1 MTIARGIRCIGHSGA
16 DAYDGR
22 MTDARLAPGDLAPD
36 FTLDDQDGNP
46 VRLSSLRGSR
56 VVLYF
61 YPEAMTPG
69 CTTEAC
75 DFRDSLNSFASAGVR
90 VLGISKDDVAK
101 LKRFAERDRLNF
113 TLLSDEDLVAQ
124 RAYGVWGEKSLYGRI
139 VLGSIRSTFVVGE
152 DGRIERAWYNVKAT
166 GHVARVR
173 RELGLD

>member
-1 MTIARGIRCIGHSGA
+1 
-16 DAYDGR
+16 

-36 FTLDDQDGNP
+36 FTLDDQDGRP
-46 VRLSSLRGSR
+46 VTLSSLRGNR

-75 DFRDSLNSFASAGVR
+75 DFRDSLGSFAGADVR

-113 TLLSDEDLVAQ
+113 PLLSDQDLTVQ
-124 RAYGVWGEKSLYGRI
+124 QAYGVWGEKSLYGKI
-139 VLGSIRSTFVVGE
+139 VIGSIRSTFVVGA
-152 DGRIERAWYNVKAT
+152 DGRIEKAWYNVKAT

-173 RELGLD
+173 RELGLDAVA

>member
-1 MTIARGIRCIGHSGA
+1 MTE
-16 DAYDGR
+16 
-22 MTDARLAPGDLAPD
+22 ARLAPGDLAPE

-46 VRLSSLRGSR
+46 VSLSALRGSR

-75 DFRDSLNSFASAGVR
+75 DFRDNLNSFASAGVR

-113 TLLSDEDLVAQ
+113 TLLSDEDLAVQ
-124 RAYGVWGEKSLYGRI
+124 QAYGVWGEKSLYGKI
-139 VLGSIRSTFVVGE
+139 VVGSIRSTFVI
-152 DGRIERAWYNVKAT
+152 DPAGRIEKAWYNVKAT

-173 RELGLD
+173 RELGLG

>member
-1 MTIARGIRCIGHSGA
+1 
-16 DAYDGR
+16 

-46 VRLSSLRGSR
+46 VSLSSLRGAR

-75 DFRDSLNSFASAGVR
+75 DFRDSLNSFKSAGVR
-90 VLGISKDDVAK
+90 VVGVSKDDVAK
-101 LKRFAERDRLNF
+101 LGRFAERDGLNY
-113 TLLSDEDLVAQ
+113 TLLSDEDLAVQ
-124 RAYGVWGEKSLYGRI
+124 HAYGVWGEKLLYGKT
-139 VLGSIRSTFVVGE
+139 VVGSIRSTFVIGE

-173 RELGLD
+173 RELGLDG

>member
-1 MTIARGIRCIGHSGA
+1 
-16 DAYDGR
+16 

-46 VRLSSLRGSR
+46 VSLSSLRGSR

-75 DFRDSLNSFASAGVR
+75 DFRDSLNSFKGAGVR
-90 VLGISKDDVAK
+90 VVGVSKDDVAK
-101 LKRFAERDRLNF
+101 LKRFAERDGLNY
-113 TLLSDEDLVAQ
+113 TLLSDEDLAVQ
-124 RAYGVWGEKSLYGRI
+124 QTYGVWGEKMLYGKT
-139 VLGSIRSTFVVGE
+139 VVGSIRSTFVIGE

-173 RELGLD
+173 RELGLGG